1 MSFIRNVVAWMI
13 IIVTVLLPLKFG
25 TLAGLPEV
33 SSYYPPDGFSWTI
46 ITWPAISFP
55 MVSGGLLLL
64 ALAVFPVRVQGARV
78 AFTVTALWLLVAFV
92 SILGAVNA
100 STMDYV
106 IVYVVHIFGFTA
118 FGAAIWLM
126 LSNLPEFKKVV
137 LWSIF
142 IGAVLTAIFGIEQMF
157 SGFEETRKFVES
169 QEQQYGNSMS
179 GDLKSRVWDNRVFST
194 FASCNSLAGY
204 LLLTMPLCFFLC
216 WQLGGRIEP
225 RKISRAVFMPLLA
238 LLMGMVFFSTVS
250 RGAFLTLVLA
260 CVIFIMIFPVRKNV
274 RVAVFILVPT
284 MIIAGAFY
292 IAFAGRGF
300 HSMLVR
306 FDYIYTSSLMF
317 LNHPWLGTGWG
328 DFFHDHM
335 LLKLTVSKEAPHT
348 AHNIL
353 MDFLSQTGIFGFAA
367 CLTAI
372 IYPIVKIT
380 GKIYKTA
387 RNSLFASLDSYVIFG
402 LIAYFI
408 HSLMDVNLQIPAS
421 MATAVA
427 LMVTMT
433 VPDIKAKAPEDRR
446 KSSSTLVINLFTAA
460 AMLVAGLVAAC
471 GGFHLLKADYAFSR
485 LSDLCSPQGKTRE
498 EYFSVTPEQVKR
510 ELENCI
516 EVRPY
521 SPFPW
526 AAAADFMLSRG
537 YPDVAEDFYNKARE
551 LSPQRSFIYCRL
563 YMLQKAQ
570 GREAEAQKNL
580 DIARKLFPNNEDYFK
595 DKQIRKPAIGPV
607 KD

>member
-13 IIVTVLLPLKFG
+13 IIVIVLLPLKFG

-33 SSYYPPDGFSWTI
+33 AAYYPPDAFSWMI

-64 ALAVFPVRVQGARV
+64 SLVVFPVRFQDSRT

-92 SILGAVNA
+92 SIIGAVNA
-100 STMDYV
+100 STVDYV
-106 IVYVVHIFGFTA
+106 LVYVVHIFGFAA
-118 FGAAIWLM
+118 FGAAVWLM
-126 LSNLPEFKKVV
+126 LSSLPEFKQAV

-142 IGAVLTAIFGIEQMF
+142 IGAALTVVLGIEQMF
-157 SGFEETRKFVES
+157 SGFEETRKFVEA

-179 GDLKSRVWDNRVFST
+179 GDLKSRVWDTRVFST

-204 LLLTMPLCFFLC
+204 LLLIMPLCFCLC
-216 WQLGGRIEP
+216 WRLCGRIEP
-225 RKISRAVFMPLLA
+225 SKISRAVFMPALA
-238 LLMGMVFFSTVS
+238 LLTGMVFFATGS
-250 RGAFLTLVLA
+250 RGAFLTLIIA
-260 CVIFIMIFPVRKNV
+260 CVIFIMIFPVRKGI
-274 RVAVFILVPT
+274 RIAVFVLVPAV
-284 MIIAGAFY
+284 IIGGALY
-292 IAFAGRGF
+292 IAYAGRGF

-306 FDYIYTSSLMF
+306 FDYVYTSFLMF
-317 LNHPWLGTGWG
+317 LSHPWLGTGWG

-353 MDFLSQTGIFGFAA
+353 MDFLSQTGIAGFAA
-367 CLTAI
+367 CLAAI
-372 IYPIVKIT
+372 VYPLVKIA
-380 GKIYKTA
+380 GKIYSTA
-387 RNSLFASLDSYVIFG
+387 RKSLFASPDSYVFFG
-402 LIAYFI
+402 LTAYFI

-421 MATAVA
+421 MATALV
-427 LMVTMT
+427 LMVAMT
-433 VPDIKAKAPEDRR
+433 VPDEKAKTPAGVK
-446 KSSSTLVINLFTAA
+446 KSASTLPVNLFTAA
-460 AMLVAGLVAAC
+460 ALLVAGLVAAC

-485 LSDLCSPQGKTRE
+485 LNDLCSPQGKSRE

-510 ELENCI
+510 ELLNCI
-516 EVRPY
+516 EIRPY

-526 AAAADFMLSRG
+526 AAAADFMLARG
-537 YPDVAEDFYNKARE
+537 YPDAAEDFYNRARV
-551 LSPQRSFIYCRL
+551 LSPQRSFIYFRL

-570 GREAEAQKNL
+570 GRDAEALRNL
-580 DIARKLFPNNEDYFK
+580 EIARKLFPNNEDYHK
-595 DKQIRKPAIGPV
+595 DKQMPKPGIGPV

>member
-13 IIVTVLLPLKFG
+13 IIITVLLPLKFG

-33 SSYYPPDGFSWTI
+33 SSYYPPDGFSWMI

-64 ALAVFPVRVQGARV
+64 ALAVFPVRFQNSRV
-78 AFTVTALWLLVAFV
+78 AFTVTTLWLLVAFV
-92 SILGAVNA
+92 SITGAVNA
-100 STMDYV
+100 STVDYV
-106 IVYVVHIFGFTA
+106 IVYVVHIFGFAA
-118 FGAAIWLM
+118 FGAATWLM
-126 LSNLPEFKKVV
+126 LSNLPEFKRVL
-137 LWSIF
+137 LWSIV
-142 IGAVLTAIFGIEQMF
+142 IGAVLTAVFGIEQMF
-157 SGFEETRKFVES
+157 SGFEETRKFVEN
-169 QEQQYGNSMS
+169 QEQLYMSSVS

-204 LLLTMPLCFFLC
+204 MLLTMPLCFFLC
-216 WQLGGRIEP
+216 WQLCGRIEP
-225 RKISRAVFMPLLA
+225 SKITRSVFMPLLA
-238 LLMGMVFFSTVS
+238 LLMGMVFFATVS
-250 RGAFLTLVLA
+250 RGAFLMLVLA
-260 CVIFIMIFPVRKNV
+260 CVIFIMIFPVRKSI
-274 RVAVFILVPT
+274 RIAVFVLVPSV
-284 MIIAGAFY
+284 IIVGALY

-300 HSMLVR
+300 NSMLVR
-306 FDYIYTSSLMF
+306 FDYVYTSFLMF
-317 LNHPWLGTGWG
+317 LSHPWLGTGWG

-335 LLKLTVSKEAPHT
+335 LLKLTVSREAPHT

-353 MDFLSQTGIFGFAA
+353 MDFLGQSGIAGFAA
-367 CLTAI
+367 CLAAI
-372 IYPIVKIT
+372 VYPFIKIA
-380 GKIYKTA
+380 GKIYNTA
-387 RNSLFASLDSYVIFG
+387 RNSLFTSLDSYVIYG

-421 MATAVA
+421 MATALA

-433 VPDIKAKAPEDRR
+433 VPDEKTQPPNDRK
-446 KSSSTLVINLFTAA
+446 KSSSTLAVNLFAAA
-460 AMLVAGLVAAC
+460 AMLFAGLVALC

-510 ELENCI
+510 ELVNCVEI
-516 EVRPY
+516 RPY

-537 YPDVAEDFYNKARE
+537 YSDIAEDFYNKARE
-551 LSPQRSFIYCRL
+551 LSPQRSFIYFRL
-563 YMLQKAQ
+563 YILQKAL
-570 GREAEAQKNL
+570 GREAEAQQNL
-580 DIARKLFPNNEDYFK
+580 EMARKLFPHNSDYRQ
-595 DKQIRKPAIGPV
+595 DKQLKDPAPGPL